1 MQYKTTT
8 IEISTP
14 MKTTCLILI
23 LLLLS
28 VVKLHAQCIDQER
41 DTVYIIHCGDSVKLV
56 PGLSAT
62 HTGYL
67 TTHAL
72 NQVVFTDPLTGIVAG
87 DHGSIL
93 RTTDGGMNWSVGEYL
108 PAQDWISL
116 SFVSPQTG
124 VIASTNGVIARTSDG
139 GISWEVVY
147 DDPSRH
153 FTKIRCVNANNY
165 MAIGEQGLILKSTD
179 GGNNWNVIPS
189 GTTSFLND
197 ILFVNNTLG
206 YIAGDNDFTLLS
218 NIFLK
223 SSDGGG
229 SWMNAPLSTDYCD
242 YYTLAFANE
251 TTGYVTGS
259 NFTYRTTDG
268 GIHWNALS
276 WNTYG
281 GIALENDSTGY
292 SVDISGIRKF
302 YHYGDT
308 YEDIDF
314 YIPADINDLVCPAEG
329 SVYAV
334 CDYGYMYSNFEAVS
348 YQWEPSEGLTA
359 DDVESPGL
367 KPDEPA
373 RYTVTVEFSNGE
385 VCKDTLQ
392 VLFATNMWYYPS
404 LCMVTVDPVS
414 PHFRILWNQPELTLA
429 DSVILYKDGNIA
441 GQPIRLAGFSAASA
455 GEYLDE
461 QSNPLVKTEW
471 YSIHVIDQCKSS
483 YTGSGH
489 NPVHLAINQGIGNSW
504 NLIWNRYFGAPVI
517 TYNIYRGTSSNNLQ
531 LLTSVS
537 SGITQYTDLNAPTGD
552 ITYQIEAIL
561 DVDCSI
567 SPNAGPSLSN
577 VAKYSPIGKQ
587 EERAVSTIT
596 ISNNPVDEQ
605 FTLKGKNPD
614 QIEAIQLLTLHGETL
629 FTWWHPVT
637 STFDIPGL
645 SAGMYLV
652 KINLKDT
659 PQRVMLKL
667 IKR

>member
-1 MQYKTTT
+1 
-8 IEISTP
+8 
-14 MKTTCLILI
+14 MKTTALILI

-28 VVKLHAQCIDQER
+28 VVTLNAQCLDMQR
-41 DTVYIIHCGDSVKLV
+41 DTTYVHCGDSVVLTS
-56 PGLSAT
+56 GLSAT

-67 TTHAL
+67 TSYAL

-124 VIASTNGVIARTSDG
+124 VVASTNGVIARTSDG

-153 FTKIRCVNANNY
+153 FTKILSVNANNY
-165 MAIGEQGLILKSTD
+165 IAIGWQGLILQSTD
-179 GGNNWNVIPS
+179 GGNNWNIISS
-189 GTTSFLND
+189 GTTSVLND
-197 ILFVNNTLG
+197 IVFVNSTQG
-206 YIAGDNDFTLLS
+206 YIAGNNDFTLLS

-229 SWMNAPLSTDYCD
+229 SWINAPLSSDYCD

-314 YIPADINDLVCPAEG
+314 YIPTDINSLVCPAEG
-329 SVYAV
+329 SVFAV
-334 CDYGYMYSNFEAVS
+334 CDYGYVFSNFEAVS
-348 YQWEPSEGLTA
+348 YLWEPSEGLTA

-367 KPDEPA
+367 KPDESV

-385 VCKDTLQ
+385 ICKDTLQ
-392 VLFATNMWYYPS
+392 VLFAYNMWYYPP

-471 YSIHVIDQCKSS
+471 YSIMVIDHCKSS
-483 YTGSGH
+483 YMGTGH

-504 NLIWNRYFGAPVI
+504 NLIWNQYFGAPVI
-517 TYNIYRGTSSNNLQ
+517 TYNIYRGTSSDNLQ

-552 ITYQIEAIL
+552 ITYQIEALL
-561 DVDCSI
+561 DVDCSL

-577 VAKYSPIGKQ
+577 VAKYSPIGMQ
-587 EERAVSTIT
+587 EEETISGFN
-596 ISNNPVDEQ
+596 ISNNPVCEQ
-605 FTLKGKNPD
+605 FSITGNNTT
-614 QIEAIQLLTLHGETL
+614 QISAVRLVSLRGEMVA
-629 FTWWHPVT
+629 TWDHPT
-637 STFDIPGL
+637 TASFNISGL
-645 SAGMYLV
+645 SSGMYIL
-652 KINLKDT
+652 KIDLKDN
-659 PQRVMLKL
+659 PQTIIRKL
-667 IKR
+667 IKL